1 MTRDKKRK
9 AAIRETQIQTGRRY
23 TQAAREMTAA
33 TEREPNGFLLSQ
45 LLTECAT
52 VAPAAID
59 WGYDSELAPEVF
71 HSRLLGGAVPYGTV
85 LELAGSLAQEGR
97 SARLTLESM
106 SPLEEAVVVCGNRR
120 FQLILTQDMAREL
133 CQTPACRNDQPGWAF
148 RHCSS
153 HLPDCSGDALVS
165 MTEDWAYSFKTDTGR
180 DVDRLE
186 GSAEADLLIKAATAN
201 GTYERVSKALLDSL
215 FAAPDELDDLFWSE
229 EETLAMQHAIER
241 ERLRLHNVARTEAR
255 RLWKVSGAC
264 ATCGGRLNAYGWDPG
279 VPSRFCSTNCVPAAP
294 RSSPNS
300 ATTERPANQR
310 PAEEPAW

>member
-9 AAIRETQIQTGRRY
+9 AAIREAQAQTGRRY
-23 TQAAREMTAA
+23 TQVAREMSAA
-33 TEREPNGFLLSQ
+33 TDREPNDFPLSQ

-52 VAPAAID
+52 VPPADID

-133 CQTPACRNDQPGWAF
+133 CQTSGCRGGQPGWAF
-148 RHCSS
+148 LHCPS

-165 MTEDWAYSFKTDTGR
+165 MTEEWAYSFKTDAGR
-180 DVDRLE
+180 DVDLLE
-186 GSAEADLLIKAATAN
+186 GSAEADLLIKAAATN

-215 FAAPDELDDLFWSE
+215 FVAPDALDDLFWSE

-241 ERLRLHNVARTEAR
+241 ERLRLHNVARSEAR
-255 RLWKVSGAC
+255 RLRKAVGAC
-264 ATCGGRLNAYGWDPG
+264 VNCGAGLNAFGWDPG
-279 VPSRFCSTNCVPAAP
+279 VPPRFCSANCVP
-294 RSSPNS
+294 SPDPV
-300 ATTERPANQR
+300 TVDRR
-310 PAEEPAW
+310 PAEDFAW

>member
-9 AAIRETQIQTGRRY
+9 AAIRETQAHTGRRY
-23 TQAAREMTAA
+23 TQAAREITAA

-52 VAPAAID
+52 NAPADVD
-59 WGYDSELAPEVF
+59 WGYDSDLAPEVF

-85 LELAGSLAQEGR
+85 LELAGSLAKEGR

-106 SPLEEAVVVCGNRR
+106 SPLEVAVVVCGKRR

-133 CQTPACRNDQPGWAF
+133 CQTPACPNDQPDWAF
-148 RHCSS
+148 LHCSS
-153 HLPDCSGDALVS
+153 HLPDCNGDALVS
-165 MTEDWAYSFKTDTGR
+165 MTEEWAYGFKTDAGR
-180 DVDRLE
+180 DMERRE

-241 ERLRLHNVARTEAR
+241 ERLRLHNVARSEAR
-255 RLWKVSGAC
+255 RLWKIFGAC
-264 ATCGGRLNAYGWDPG
+264 RTCGGRLNAYGWDPS
-279 VPSRFCSTNCVPAAP
+279 VPPRFCSANCVPPASCP
-294 RSSPNS
+294 SQDS
-300 ATTERPANQR
+300 ATTERLAEQR
-310 PAEEPAW
+310 PAGGSAR

>member
-9 AAIRETQIQTGRRY
+9 AAIRETQVQTGRRY

-33 TEREPNGFLLSQ
+33 TGREPSGFLLSQ

-52 VAPAAID
+52 VAPVDVD

-120 FQLILTQDMAREL
+120 FRLILTQDMAREL
-133 CQTPACRNDQPGWAF
+133 CRTPACRNGQPGWAF
-148 RHCSS
+148 LHCPS

-165 MTEDWAYSFKTDTGR
+165 MAEEWAYGFSSDAGR
-180 DVDRLE
+180 DVSRLE

-201 GTYERVSKALLDSL
+201 GTYERVIKALLDSL
-215 FAAPDELDDLFWSE
+215 FVAPDALDDMFWSE

-264 ATCGGRLNAYGWDPG
+264 VTCGGRLNAYGWDPS
-279 VPSRFCSTNCVPAAP
+279 VPPRFCSANCVPPAP
-294 RSSPNS
+294 CPSPDS
-300 ATTERPANQR
+300 ATTARPANQR
-310 PAEEPAW
+310 PVEVPAW

>member
-9 AAIRETQIQTGRRY
+9 AAIRETQVQTGRRY

-33 TEREPNGFLLSQ
+33 TDRKPNGFLLSQ

-52 VAPAAID
+52 VPPADVD

-106 SPLEEAVVVCGNRR
+106 SPVEEAVVVCGNRR

-133 CQTPACRNDQPGWAF
+133 CQTPTCRNDQPGWAF
-148 RHCSS
+148 LHCPS
-153 HLPDCSGDALVS
+153 HLPDCNGDALVS
-165 MTEDWAYSFKTDTGR
+165 MTEEWAHSFKTDAGR

-186 GSAEADLLIKAATAN
+186 GSAEADLLIKAATTN
-201 GTYERVSKALLDSL
+201 GTYERVSKALRDSL
-215 FAAPDELDDLFWSE
+215 FVAPDALDDLFWSE

-255 RLWKVSGAC
+255 RLWKAVGTC
-264 ATCGGRLNAYGWDPG
+264 VTCGAHPNAYGWDPS
-279 VPSRFCSTNCVPAAP
+279 VPPRFCSANCVPPAP
-294 RSSPNS
+294 YPSPDS
-300 ATTERPANQR
+300 ATAERFAIQR

>member
-9 AAIRETQIQTGRRY
+9 AAIREAQVQTGRRY

-33 TEREPNGFLLSQ
+33 TDREANGFLLSQ

-52 VAPAAID
+52 VAPAAVD

-133 CQTPACRNDQPGWAF
+133 CQTPACRSDQPGWAF
-148 RHCSS
+148 LHCSS

-165 MTEDWAYSFKTDTGR
+165 MTEDWAYSFKTDAGR
-180 DVDRLE
+180 DVGLLE
-186 GSAEADLLIKAATAN
+186 GSSEADLLIKAATAN

-215 FAAPDELDDLFWSE
+215 FVAPDALDDMFWSE

-255 RLWKVSGAC
+255 RLWKVFGAC
-264 ATCGGRLNAYGWDPG
+264 VTCGGRLNGYGWDPG
-279 VPSRFCSTNCVPAAP
+279 VPPRFCSANCVPPAP
-294 RSSPNS
+294 CPSPDS
-300 ATTERPANQR
+300 ATTVRPADQR
-310 PAEEPAW
+310 PVEVPSW

>member
-9 AAIRETQIQTGRRY
+9 AAIRETRVQTGRRY
-23 TQAAREMTAA
+23 TRVAREMTAA
-33 TEREPNGFLLSQ
+33 AEREPNGFLLSQ

-52 VAPAAID
+52 VAPADVD

-71 HSRLLGGAVPYGTV
+71 FSRLLGGAVPYGTV

-97 SARLTLESM
+97 SARLTVESM

-133 CQTPACRNDQPGWAF
+133 CQTPACRSGQPGWAF
-148 RHCSS
+148 LHCSS
-153 HLPDCSGDALVS
+153 HLPDCSDDALVS
-165 MTEDWAYSFKTDTGR
+165 MTEDWAYSFKTDAGR

-186 GSAEADLLIKAATAN
+186 GSTEADLLIRAATAN

-215 FAAPDELDDLFWSE
+215 FVAPEALDDMFWSD

-241 ERLRLHNVARTEAR
+241 ERLRLYNVARTEAR
-255 RLWKVSGAC
+255 RLWKVFGAC
-264 ATCGGRLNAYGWDPG
+264 VSCGGPFNAYGWDPS
-279 VPSRFCSTNCVPAAP
+279 VPSRFCSAKCVRPAP
-294 RSSPNS
+294 CPSPDS
-300 ATTERPANQR
+300 ATAERPASPR
-310 PAEEPAW
+310 PAEEPAL